1 MISFFRR
8 RIAKYFV
15 YIPQTFLLSLSNY
28 VRIVG
33 MSYYRVLYIRDGGFL
48 NYEMKEEYLIMG
60 NCAKEMA
67 DISCLLSVKL
77 ENHLFFN
84 FTLNNTH
91 NADTH
96 FSVLIK

>member
-1 MISFFRR
+1 MKRFIN
-8 RIAKYFV
+8 
-15 YIPQTFLLSLSNY
+15 LLRKFSSSLSIY

-48 NYEMKEEYLIMG
+48 NYKMLQEYLMMG

-77 ENHLFFN
+77 ENHLFF
-84 FTLNNTH
+84 FFPTCCTQSAAVFGGKP
-91 NADTH
+91 AD
-96 FSVLIK
+96 FNQVA